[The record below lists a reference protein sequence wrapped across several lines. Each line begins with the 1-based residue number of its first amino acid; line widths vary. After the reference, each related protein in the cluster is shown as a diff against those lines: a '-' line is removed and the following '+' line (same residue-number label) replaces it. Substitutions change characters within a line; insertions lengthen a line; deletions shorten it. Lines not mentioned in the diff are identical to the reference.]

1 MTTWVYCTAQVER
14 LHKWDKAGEFEE
26 VSYLANLHRHV
37 FHVRAWVEVFDDD
50 REIEFIMLKHRV
62 EKLIDGWGSVV
73 GSCEM
78 MAREILE
85 YLKVMYKDKPRKFKV
100 EVSEDGENGAMVE
113 T

>member
-14 LHKWDKAGEFEE
+14 LHKWDGAVDKEE
-26 VSYLANLHRHV
+26 VKYLMYLHRHV
-37 FHVRAWVEVFDDD
+37 FHVKAWVEVFDDD
-50 REIEFIMLKHRV
+50 REVEFIMLKHRV
-62 EKLIDGWGSVV
+62 EKLVDGWDEVV

-78 MAREILE
+78 MARNILTHLQTA
-85 YLKVMYKDKPRKFKV
+85 YGDKRHYKV